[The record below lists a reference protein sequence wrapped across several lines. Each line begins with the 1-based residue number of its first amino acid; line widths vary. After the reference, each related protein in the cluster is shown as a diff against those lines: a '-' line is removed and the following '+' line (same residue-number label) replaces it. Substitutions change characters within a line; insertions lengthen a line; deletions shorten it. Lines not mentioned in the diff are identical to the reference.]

1 MVRQLPSY
9 TKSQTDIDV
18 IRQSILQSKDEYVA
32 VDTETTG
39 LSWDA
44 GARAFGVAIAW
55 DQQCVFLR
63 NDRDGL
69 DNITRLLQ
77 AIFESDKL

>member
-18 IRQSILQSKDEYVA
+18 IRQAILQSKDEYVA

-44 GARAFGVAIAW
+44 GARAFGVAIA
-55 DQQCVFLR
+55 LS
-63 NDRDGL
+63 L
-69 DNITRLLQ
+69 IH
-77 AIFESDKL
+77 I